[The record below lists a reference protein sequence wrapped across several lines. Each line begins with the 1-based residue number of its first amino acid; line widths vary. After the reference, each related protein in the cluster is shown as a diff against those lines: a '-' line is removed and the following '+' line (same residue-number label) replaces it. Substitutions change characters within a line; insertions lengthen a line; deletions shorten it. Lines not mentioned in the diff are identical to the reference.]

1 MNWINAFDVH
11 YGEEEFKTVESGIEA
26 IQTVLS
32 GEDIPAKERLLFY
45 LDWYM
50 DPYYKMDMS
59 IIGEPLK
66 ELLQRI
72 VFTGETVGIIE
83 EALHLLEAY
92 TEGPYTIL
100 EKNIEDVAE
109 EFKPT
114 VLFLLNA
121 DNG

>member
-1 MNWINAFDVH
+1 MSKGFDVH